1 MAVSRLLRDPK
12 IAPQATEYGQQ
23 IVDQLRSRFI
33 RAELGSDSDTVS
45 KKIREGTTQKIPNL
59 VVVGEREAQN
69 STVTL
74 RRYGIDKQ
82 ETLSVDAL
90 ENALIDAIAR
100 RSLELQLS

>member
-1 MAVSRLLRDPK
+1 MQVRVLTVSN
-12 IAPQATEYGQQ
+12 QFTEYGQQ
-23 IVDQLRSRFI
+23 IVDRLRSRFI

-74 RRYGIDKQ
+74 IRYGIDKQ
-82 ETLSVDAL
+82 ETLSIDAL
-90 ENALIDAIAR
+90 ENALIESITR
-100 RSLELQLS
+100 RSLELHLS